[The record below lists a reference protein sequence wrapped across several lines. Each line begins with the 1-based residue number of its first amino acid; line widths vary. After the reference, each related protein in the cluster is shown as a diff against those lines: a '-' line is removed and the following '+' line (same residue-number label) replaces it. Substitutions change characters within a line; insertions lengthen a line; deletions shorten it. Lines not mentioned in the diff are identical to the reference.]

1 MALII
6 FNKDPS
12 ACLNNSFANKDC
24 SQLTYQCRKGNPLWT
39 RAINNVLISLME
51 WFCKTRSKRRR
62 EKNCKLVLC
71 YVEVNS
77 TILSTLFANML
88 NKHILGSRLMAQIL
102 MIHFHSVLRCRW
114 LATQLLILICN
125 HLLPPGKS
133 ESSFEVFRNWGTAS
147 SQFKSSHFNDFCR
160 LIFRQWVVKR

>member
-1 MALII
+1 MALIL

-39 RAINNVLISLME
+39 RAINNVLISLMV

-88 NKHILGSRLMAQIL
+88 NKHILGPRLMAQIL
-102 MIHFHSVLRCRW
+102 MIHFHSVLRCRTMTSYK
-114 LATQLLILICN
+114 ATN
-125 HLLPPGKS
+125 SHLQPSSSSWKKWIFIWGFQKLRNCLCSIQIKS
-133 ESSFEVFRNWGTAS
+133 F
-147 SQFKSSHFNDFCR
+147 
-160 LIFRQWVVKR
+160 